1 MRMRINHS
9 HILLSSLC
17 LCEGVNNMVRK
28 QKWSNQKIARNL
40 MLPLVGIL
48 VLLVAGVGAFCLL
61 NQPKPTLFS
70 VGQALEMSVEQDQ
83 ETAGPI
89 FGYTAGFPWASGT
102 VRLTVDSALL
112 YSSVEAAGIDP
123 AECTASVDSA
133 VPFVLMQI
141 TLENVD
147 AQLYDGMNFA
157 VGRLIS
163 AQAFEGWNVL
173 NGDYLTQA
181 PVYFSDYPPI
191 SEESRDYFKG
201 ELPPGATK
209 TFQLGFSIVEMPDEL
224 VFEVG
229 TNGTAHKYGISLGGL
244 TPVA

>member
-1 MRMRINHS
+1 MA
-9 HILLSSLC
+9 
-17 LCEGVNNMVRK
+17 RK
-28 QKWSNQKIARNL
+28 QKWSNQKIVRNL

-48 VLLVAGVGAFCLL
+48 VVLVAGAGAFCLL

-70 VGQALEMSVEQDQ
+70 IGQTVEMSVEQDQ
-83 ETAGPI
+83 DTAGPI
-89 FGYTAGFPWASGT
+89 FGYTAGFPWTSGGI
-102 VRLTVDSALL
+102 RLTVDSALL

-123 AECTASVDSA
+123 AECASTVDSA

-181 PVYFSDYPPI
+181 PVYFSDHPPI